1 MRKFVINYWKTIL
14 CSLCILALSMAPFS
28 GNRFETIPYTDKLV
42 HAIMYA
48 ILTFI
53 LLYDYSKYRTVKTIR
68 HYKTLIILPI
78 LYGGLM
84 EIMQG
89 LLTTTRSAD
98 MFDFLANS
106 IGVFIGLIISYTF
119 YYARR

>member
-1 MRKFVINYWKTIL
+1 
-14 CSLCILALSMAPFS
+14 MAPFS

-68 HYKTLIILPI
+68 PYKTLIILPI